1 MLSASEREYLRQ
13 IPLFAS
19 LDEEA
24 LAQVGAATAVRQ
36 YGHGE
41 VIAVEGERGGSLRYV
56 RSGFVKLATTSSDGR
71 EQVLRLVPAGQTFNL
86 VSALDGQPTAAT
98 ATALDSTTIFA
109 IHRDMVSRLLAE
121 RPTFAQAA
129 LRALAADTRDMIAL
143 AKDLA
148 LFHVGERVA
157 RLLLDQE
164 RCTCERCRNHYMTQ
178 QEMAAIVGTAREVV
192 GRTLHEFQAA
202 GIIDLHNG
210 HVVVR
215 DQDRLRAVA
224 RERLNTRGRTRQNPA
239 LARNIQHDQ
248 HGEHGEHP
256 QSNVITPLAPRAGGS
271 KARERRGS

>member
-24 LAQVGAATAVRQ
+24 LTQLGAATAVRQ
-36 YGHGE
+36 YDRGE
-41 VIAVEGERGGSLRYV
+41 VIAPEGERAGSLRYV
-56 RSGFVKLATTSSDGR
+56 RTGFVKLATTSAEGQ
-71 EQVLRLVPAGQTFNL
+71 EQILRLAPSGQTFNL
-86 VSALDGQPTAAT
+86 VAALDGQPSAAT
-98 ATALDSTTIFA
+98 ATALDPTTIYA
-109 IHRDMVSRLLAE
+109 IRRESLIRLVSE
-121 RPTFAQAA
+121 RPEVAQAA

-148 LFHVGERVA
+148 LYHVGERVA

-164 RCTCERCRNHYMTQ
+164 RCTCARCRNHYMTQ

-215 DQDRLRAVA
+215 DPERLRAVT
-224 RERLNTRGRTRQNPA
+224 RERVNTRSR
-239 LARNIQHDQ
+239 ARKT
-248 HGEHGEHP
+248 
-256 QSNVITPLAPRAGGS
+256 SSVTP
-271 KARERRGS
+271 